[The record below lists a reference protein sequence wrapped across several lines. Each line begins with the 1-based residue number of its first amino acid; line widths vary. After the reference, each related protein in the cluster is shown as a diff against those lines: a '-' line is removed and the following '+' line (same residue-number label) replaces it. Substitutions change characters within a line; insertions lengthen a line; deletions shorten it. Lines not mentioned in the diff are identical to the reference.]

1 MIEIKTTKIKTKLT
15 DKVLEEIKYLN
26 NNIYD
31 EEWSGIL
38 FYKMIGSVENIDNLE
53 ILLVDILPMDKGS
66 TASTNFEYD
75 ERFLEYLDSN
85 PELEDC
91 KHGLIHSHNTMQ
103 TFYSQTDISELEDNT
118 KFHNFYLSVISNN
131 KLELIGKL
139 CFLGKPQ
146 IEDIKYSVKNE
157 KGSLFNLI
165 FKKKE
170 EPKEEIISFDC
181 DIEIPKNNILSDS
194 FIEKVKSICRPKI
207 VHSYYGSTDR
217 NFCNDWNDYEDWNN
231 YSYTNSYSK
240 SKKKVKKKNNKNTK
254 SIKTVFSKENGEVKS
269 KKIIIEERFKQKD
282 AEIII
287 FNLLSGFFSKENFHN
302 NEEIYNYIVFNIY
315 NLCSNNILDELE
327 IYTKENFKKFY
338 TKLFD
343 GTALKNKDCFEEF
356 KDVVYKYIDSI
367 VDVFYE
373 DVYFNASKDKI
384 SYFFSTI
391 EDVILEVEYE

>member
-38 FYKMIGSVENIDNLE
+38 FYKMIGCVENIDNLE

-75 ERFLEYLDSN
+75 ERFLKYLDSN
-85 PELEDC
+85 SELEDC
-91 KHGLIHSHNTMQ
+91 KHGLIHSHNKMA
-103 TFYSQTDISELEDNT
+103 TFYSSTDISELEDNT
-118 KFHNFYLSVISNN
+118 KFHNFYLSVVSNN

-146 IEDIKYSVKNE
+146 IEDVKYSVKNE
-157 KGSLFNLI
+157 KGNLFNLI

-194 FIEKVKSICRPKI
+194 FIEKVEDICKPKI
-207 VHSYYGSTDR
+207 VHSYYGNTDR
-217 NFCNDWNDYEDWNN
+217 NFCSNWDDYEDWDN
-231 YSYTNSYSK
+231 YTSFKNQ
-240 SKKKVKKKNNKNTK
+240 KKKKKQNIKNINNQSSFLEQNDKVKLKKDNINNKFN
-254 SIKTVFSKENGEVKS
+254 
-269 KKIIIEERFKQKD
+269 QKD
-282 AEIII
+282 AETII
-287 FNLLSGFFSKENFHN
+287 FNLLSGFFFSEDLNN
-302 NEEIYNYIVFNIY
+302 NEEIYNYIASNIH

-327 IYTKENFKKFY
+327 IYIKENFRRFY
-338 TKLFD
+338 IELFD
-343 GTALKNKDCFEEF
+343 YNTFKNKDSFEEF
-356 KDVVYKYIDSI
+356 KDIIYKYIDSI
-367 VDVFYE
+367 VDIFYE
-373 DVYFNASKDKI
+373 DIYFNASKDKI

-391 EDVILEVEYE
+391 EDIILEIEYE

>member
-38 FYKMIGSVENIDNLE
+38 FYKMIGCIEDIDNLE

-91 KHGLIHSHNTMQ
+91 KHGLIHSHNTMS

-118 KFHNFYLSVISNN
+118 KFHNFYLSVVSNN

-146 IEDIKYSVKNE
+146 IEDVKYSVKNE
-157 KGSLFNLI
+157 KGKIFNMI

-181 DIEIPKNNILSDS
+181 DIEIPKNSILSDS

-207 VHSYYGSTDR
+207 VHSYYGNTNRD
-217 NFCNDWNDYEDWNN
+217 FCNDWNDYEDWGN
-231 YSYTNSYSK
+231 YPSLKNQ
-240 SKKKVKKKNNKNTK
+240 KKKKKQNNKNINNK
-254 SIKTVFSKENGEVKS
+254 PLFSKQDNNIKLEKDFTYNKFE
-269 KKIIIEERFKQKD
+269 QKD
-282 AEIII
+282 AETII
-287 FNLLSGFFSKENFHN
+287 FNLLSGFFFSENFNN
-302 NEEIYNYIVFNIY
+302 NEEIYNYIVSNIH
-315 NLCSNNILDELE
+315 NLCDNNMLDRLE
-327 IYTKENFKKFY
+327 AYIKDNFRHFY
-338 TKLFD
+338 VEFFNYDTLRDEKS
-343 GTALKNKDCFEEF
+343 FEEF
-356 KDVVYKYIDSI
+356 KDIIYKYIDSV
-367 VDVFYE
+367 VDTFYE

-391 EDVILEVEYE
+391 EDVILEVDYE